1 MIPPVPGLWL
11 GRMQSKAL
19 PQSSPWFRSLTRPF
33 PMHWRTSAITGK
45 LCSLFERLIT
55 EQPDNLLSRM
65 KNTFCRTLRSKEE
78 IMRKCRKRLCSDNPG
93 VWTRS
98 WIIQELQEFVSF
110 LLSEWI
116 GSCSVDPALI
126 SPISWEYPMGWDSS
140 HEDLGLRLL
149 GQSS

>member
-19 PQSSPWFRSLTRPF
+19 PQSSPWFRSLIWPC

-55 EQPDNLLSRM
+55 EEPDNLLSRM

-98 WIIQELQEFVSF
+98 WMIQELQEFLSF

-116 GSCSVDPALI
+116 GSCSVGGSCTDFPHFL
-126 SPISWEYPMGWDSS
+126 GVS
-140 HEDLGLRLL
+140 HGLGF
-149 GQSS
+149 